1 METWLIVL
9 LVVVLLGGGAGVTLV
24 GANSAPLA
32 SRIATKK
39 GSMMKPSSKDEVAGK
54 IQRVRRRRMW
64 GTTGSR
70 GASSGRSPRSGSVRA
85 AIPRHYGDAAGGGG
99 GGAAGGGGLG
109 GFGIHTHW

>member
-39 GSMMKPSSKDEVAGK
+39 GSMRKPSSKDAVAGK
-54 IQRVRRRRMW
+54 IHEVK
-64 GTTGSR
+64 
-70 GASSGRSPRSGSVRA
+70 GAVKEKVGKLANNRELEADSKVEKVAGRIQKKVGQIKKV
-85 AIPRHYGDAAGGGG
+85 
-99 GGAAGGGGLG
+99 LG
-109 GFGIHTHW
+109 Q